1 MHVSSDEKA
10 ILAPAM
16 RRACTLLLHVQ
27 SPRDMEGITCVLS
40 EITTVSN
47 AKDTILALLLLH
59 DNDVLNLMP
68 ESTLLTLRGIAA
80 CAALKEI

>member
-1 MHVSSDEKA
+1 
-10 ILAPAM
+10 
-16 RRACTLLLHVQ
+16 
-27 SPRDMEGITCVLS
+27 MEGITCVLS